1 MIHETRHQ
9 RFARFKELAAA
20 ILQRHERGELEAN
33 ITSAVRDF
41 LIETQL
47 AKSGVIDEEIPPS
60 DRSPACP
67 CPKTATSSRAD
78 APGFGM
84 EIKPEWITPWDHTA
98 AMKTLK

>member
-1 MIHETRHQ
+1 MKPDINDPK
-9 RFARFKELAAA
+9 FKELAAA

-60 DRSPACP
+60 DDPRHAHAQRRLHHPMPTPYASAWKSSPN
-67 CPKTATSSRAD
+67 
-78 APGFGM
+78 G
-84 EIKPEWITPWDHTA
+84 
-98 AMKTLK
+98 